1 MSLAALGLL
10 LIAAVLHAGWNLL
23 VKRAKQKQVFTWLA
37 LLIGAICFSPLL
49 IISRPLPIQIWLY
62 VAGSALFEAIYFVGL
77 TLAYDIDDFSLVYP
91 LARGAA
97 PALLVVG
104 AAFFLAERPRPG
116 GLAGLTL
123 LVLGLIIVGSAAW
136 WSLGTDPS
144 RQHPHDKSGGYCRN
158 PAWGAGI
165 PIYRGLRSSETKGER
180 KITTPG
186 FMGVA
191 VALGT
196 ACCISIYTT
205 IDGAAVRLAPS
216 APYTVLILGLS
227 AALIA
232 PPLLVHYGPPAIIAE
247 WRANWLRIILVGIL
261 MLASYGL
268 VLYVYTFSRVSYAG
282 SIREISIVFA
292 AFMGWHWLGESFG
305 SVRLLGA
312 ILIFAGILVIAIAG

>member
-10 LIAAVLHAGWNLL
+10 LVAAVLHAGWNLL

-49 IISRPLPIQIWLY
+49 IISRPLPIQIWPY

-77 TLAYDIDDFSLVYP
+77 TRAYDIDDFSLVYP

-97 PALLVVG
+97 PALLVVW
-104 AAFFLAERPRPG
+104 AALFLAERPRPG

-123 LVLGLIIVGSAAW
+123 LVLGLAIVGSAAW
-136 WSLGTDPS
+136 WS
-144 RQHPHDKSGGYCRN
+144 Q
-158 PAWGAGI
+158 
-165 PIYRGLRSSETKGER
+165 R
-180 KITTPG
+180 KIKIITPG
-186 FMGVA
+186 FMGIA

-205 IDGAAVRLAPS
+205 IDGAAVRLVPS

-232 PPLLVHYGPPAIIAE
+232 PPLLVRYGPPAVVAE
-247 WRANWLRIILVGIL
+247 WRTNWLRIILVGIL

-268 VLYVYTFSRVSYAG
+268 VLYVYTFARVSYAG

-305 SVRLLGA
+305 SIRLVGA

>member
-10 LIAAVLHAGWNLL
+10 LVAAVLHAGWNLI

-37 LLIGAICFSPLL
+37 LIIGALCFSPLL
-49 IISRPLPIQIWLY
+49 IISRPHPIQIWPN
-62 VAGSALFEAIYFVGL
+62 VAGSSLFEAIYFVGL

-97 PALLVVG
+97 PALLVVW
-104 AAFFLAERPRPG
+104 AALFLAERPRPG

-123 LVLGLIIVGSAAW
+123 LVLGLVIVGSAAW
-136 WSLGTDPS
+136 WSQS
-144 RQHPHDKSGGYCRN
+144 
-158 PAWGAGI
+158 
-165 PIYRGLRSSETKGER
+165 

-191 VALGT
+191 AALGT

-205 IDGAAVRLAPS
+205 IDGAAVRLVPS
-216 APYTVLILGLS
+216 APYTVVILGVG

-232 PPLLVHYGPPAIIAE
+232 PPLLVRYRPAAIVAE
-247 WRANWLRIILVGIL
+247 WRVNWLRIILVGIL
-261 MLASYGL
+261 MLVSYGL
-268 VLYVYTFSRVSYAG
+268 VLYVYTFARVSYAG
-282 SIREISIVFA
+282 SVREISIVFA
-292 AFMGWHWLGESFG
+292 AFIGWRWLGESFG
-305 SVRLLGA
+305 SVRLVGA